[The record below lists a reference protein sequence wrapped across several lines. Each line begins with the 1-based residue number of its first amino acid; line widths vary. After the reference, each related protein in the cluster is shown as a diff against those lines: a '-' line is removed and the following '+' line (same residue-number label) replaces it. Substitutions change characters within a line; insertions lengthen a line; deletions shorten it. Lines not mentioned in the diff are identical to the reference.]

1 MTLSALSYY
10 ITEVTSHVIES
21 VILLL
26 HLFTLHAVDDDVGR
40 PVGSEDNGGWVVS
53 RYLE

>member
-1 MTLSALSYY
+1 MYILNMLC

-21 VILLL
+21 VVLLL

-40 PVGSEDNGGWVVS
+40 IVSPEDNGG
-53 RYLE
+53 